1 MKVYLPVSDDAKTG
15 KGLFINRLS
24 KELSKHVKITNKSE
38 KCDVALHVIKFKEIN
53 AKHHIIRY
61 DGIYHNI
68 DQDYKHLNKEI
79 SKYIKSVSGIVYQS
93 EFSKIMC
100 EKYLGKFSGPSNI
113 IYNGIDVSLF
123 NNVKPINS
131 SYEHNILAV
140 SKWRPH
146 KRLRDTIESFLLANV
161 NDSMLWIAGE
171 LDNSGLSKSD
181 INKYSEK
188 VKFLGR
194 IDQPTLVRYYKLCS
208 VSIHLCWFDWC
219 PNSVVEAIAAG
230 CVIISN
236 NVGGT
241 PELTKKSNGI
251 VCDIDTPYNY
261 KPVKL
266 YKPPQFDRN
275 IVAEAIQLACKGIK
289 VENQFIDIKNIAKQ
303 YLEFFNEVNRL

>member
-1 MKVYLPVSDDAKTG
+1 MKVYLPTSDDAKTG

-24 KELSKHVKITNKSE
+24 KELSNYTEVTNKSE
-38 KCDVALHVIKFKEIN
+38 KCDIALHLIKIEKVN

-61 DGIYHNI
+61 DGVYHNT
-68 DQDYKHLNKEI
+68 DQDYKHINKEI
-79 SKYIKSVSGIVYQS
+79 SKHMKNAHGVVYQS

-100 EKYLGKFSGPSNI
+100 KKYLGKFTGPSAVI
-113 IYNGIDVSLF
+113 HNGIDISSF
-123 NNVKPINS
+123 NNVKPMDS
-131 SYEHNILAV
+131 PYKYNIMAV
-140 SKWRPH
+140 SRWRPH
-146 KRLRDTIESFLLANV
+146 KRLRDIIESFLLANI
-161 NDSMLWIAGE
+161 NDSMLWVAGE
-171 LDNSGLSKSD
+171 LDNSGLSKKD
-181 INKYSEK
+181 INRYSK

-194 IDQPTLVRYYKLCS
+194 IDQSTLTRYYKLCNA
-208 VSIHLCWFDWC
+208 SIHLCWFDCC
-219 PNSVVEAIAAG
+219 PNSVVEAIAAN

-251 VCDIDTPYNY
+251 ICNIDAPYDY

-266 YKPPQFDRN
+266 YNPPKINRS

-303 YLEFFNEVNRL
+303 YLEFFNEVNK